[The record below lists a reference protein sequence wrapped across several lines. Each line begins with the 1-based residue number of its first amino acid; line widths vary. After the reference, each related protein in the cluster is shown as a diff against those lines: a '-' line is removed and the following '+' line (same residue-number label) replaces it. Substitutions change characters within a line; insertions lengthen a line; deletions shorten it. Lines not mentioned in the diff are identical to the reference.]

1 MAISFSPARV
11 NIGKIK
17 SARGQA
23 GFMTQVLNRV
33 NEERKNNREDARNKI
48 LDDFTTQ
55 ELDIKRS
62 QVAAQE
68 EANKIAAGQTKQKL
82 ADQAEQKEKDQLIL
96 SGFNPTGL
104 QYYDEN
110 DELTDY
116 YLPTLKQ
123 TVSGGYKQGDYMSE
137 ARLKLGQL
145 LQDIQ
150 GSKGKG
156 IKKAISEAPKAWQN
170 LLVGLIDTASQRDN
184 ITNSDGDDLG
194 FEYKGFVFDKQFN
207 EKDAFK
213 DLFEAFPMLDTK
225 GVSSYEYALSKFDEI
240 FETQNSME
248 GEKGIAN
255 FSILADK
262 KDPSKMVLRYYGRN
276 EKKPTTVKESDY
288 QAINT
293 ADFGR
298 SSKEDAKLSQ
308 VLSLAKTTGLIKTLN
323 QDSVDIAHILL
334 RNKELFNLDRLIGNA
349 GAINSTDE
357 TLTNLVGSLRFTTQA
372 FNSAELE
379 NKQGV
384 GFQGVQPLYLR
395 ETNANGILLA
405 VMAEK
410 HMGNQFRREKIKDG
424 LRFTPIK
431 TNNPLSPKNEDYYSL
446 VANNARDTINT
457 TNELF
462 KIQSQ
467 IGAIEGGKDFLLGQ
481 KILGPSLDILEKG
494 KNVIDKLA
502 TGSATLLGMASRSGD
517 TGVERLFGNLEEM
530 TIDGRQVLSTEFLK
544 AGGDPG
550 KLIEIQAQYAF
561 NMNELNEAYTKAEAS
576 NDENLKRI
584 YTLRMRAEGIKVR
597 TAFRIASLV
606 QGGGTGGG
614 RTISNQDFEV
624 IYNSLFKDTGTPEA
638 FVAAMAQV
646 RHEMLKQKVS
656 ANAYLQFKEFGTAA
670 VRDAENLALA
680 YLDAQMASNFGVNK
694 YDPKSFT
701 LDIPEFTNFNIQ
713 ASGMTGIF
721 STQSIPVQSGD
732 GNTYTVKHIPPNLA
746 PLKALGVQDS
756 QINAIQK
763 RQKQILEDRVIT
775 DEEIQQLSSAY
786 AVSLVPF
793 IVDTQTKDENIKTV
807 NRNTVAN
814 GMKLFQFDDEF
825 VEGVLNI
832 YEQLG
837 PNDIPHANYKQK
849 TEETIPSGVGSL
861 EQAEQSKKLKDRANN
876 DKEFFNNLNIPV
888 ETVQTKSRPSVE
900 GQEVLPFVQN
910 LPVNIKDFFGIAPT
924 FVPEGGFGT
933 KFVDSVISSDFIQS
947 FRPEVSEDIRALKG
961 VSSAFYNKFPDFT
974 SINSNNKEQ
983 AIEEL
988 IKFKNLFDK
997 TTIANELNSQRGKD
1011 IYFKRAFK
1019 QILDAMS
1026 DQQRQ
1031 EFFKED
1037 K

>member
-1 MAISFSPARV
+1 
-11 NIGKIK
+11 
-17 SARGQA
+17 
-23 GFMTQVLNRV
+23 
-33 NEERKNNREDARNKI
+33 
-48 LDDFTTQ
+48 
-55 ELDIKRS
+55 
-62 QVAAQE
+62 
-68 EANKIAAGQTKQKL
+68 
-82 ADQAEQKEKDQLIL
+82 
-96 SGFNPTGL
+96 
-104 QYYDEN
+104 
-110 DELTDY
+110 
-116 YLPTLKQ
+116 
-123 TVSGGYKQGDYMSE
+123 
-137 ARLKLGQL
+137 
-145 LQDIQ
+145 
-150 GSKGKG
+150 
-156 IKKAISEAPKAWQN
+156 
-170 LLVGLIDTASQRDN
+170 
-184 ITNSDGDDLG
+184 
-194 FEYKGFVFDKQFN
+194 
-207 EKDAFK
+207 
-213 DLFEAFPMLDTK
+213 
-225 GVSSYEYALSKFDEI
+225 
-240 FETQNSME
+240 
-248 GEKGIAN
+248 
-255 FSILADK
+255 
-262 KDPSKMVLRYYGRN
+262 MVLRYYGRN

-298 SSKEDAKLSQ
+298 SSKEDARLSQ
-308 VLSLAKTTGLIKTLN
+308 VLSLAKSTGLIKTLN

-334 RNKELFNLDRLIGNA
+334 KNKELFNLDRLIGNA

-410 HMGNQFRREKIKDG
+410 HMGNQFRKEKIKDG

-431 TNNPLSPKNEDYYSL
+431 TNNPLSPKNEDYYAL

-467 IGAIEGGKDFLLGQ
+467 IAAIEGGKDFLLGQ
-481 KILGPSLDILEKG
+481 KILGPSLDIVEKG
-494 KNVIDKLA
+494 KSVINKLA
-502 TGSATLLGMASRSGD
+502 TGSATLLKMANRSND
-517 TGVERLFGNLEEM
+517 RNVEELFGNLGDM
-530 TIDGRQVLSTEFLK
+530 TIDGRQVLSSEFEK
-544 AGGDPG
+544 AGGDPK

-561 NMNELNEAYTKAEAS
+561 NMNYLNEEYNKAEAS

-624 IYNSLFKDTGTPEA
+624 IFNSLFRDTGTPEA

-694 YDPKSFT
+694 YNQESFT
-701 LDIPEFTNFNIQ
+701 MDIPEFTNFNIQ

-732 GNTYTVKHIPPNLA
+732 GNTYTVRHIPPNLA

-756 QINAIQK
+756 QISAIQK

-825 VEGVLNI
+825 VEGVLNT

-837 PNDIPHANYKQK
+837 PNDIPHANYKQQ
-849 TEETIPSGVGSL
+849 TPQARPDI
-861 EQAEQSKKLKDRANN
+861 EQISDEAALARQAAKDQ
-876 DKEFFNNLNIPV
+876 EFFGNLNI
-888 ETVQTKSRPSVE
+888 EIKSKPEQIRPSAV
-900 GQEVLPFVQN
+900 GQEIFPFVKN
-910 LPVNIKDFFGIAPT
+910 FGIDPT
-924 FVPEGGFGT
+924 VVPEKGFGT
-933 KFVDSVISSDFIQS
+933 KFIDSIISSDFIQR
-947 FRPEVSEDIRALKG
+947 FRPEVSKDIRNLRG
-961 VSSAFYNKFPDFT
+961 VSSTFYNKFPDFT
-974 SINSNNKEQ
+974 AITSDNKEQ

-988 IKFKNLFDK
+988 IKFKNLFDE
-997 TTIANELNSQRGKD
+997 TTIAKELISQDSKN
-1011 IYFKRAFK
+1011 IYFRSAFR
-1019 QILDAMS
+1019 QILNAMS